1 MWLTM
6 DKTGMGGKRTKL
18 AWVAKVSNWHGWQTY
33 QTDMGGKHTD
43 MGGTYQTGM
52 GGKSTKLA
60 WMAKAPNKSQATLF
74 RSSLVA
80 SEPRWPHPKELQ
92 FEANKHVIC
101 TDIQTEPSEDCRWR
115 HLYTMYTFWAISM
128 SFVQIYRQ
136 SQVKPADGD
145 TCTRCTLSGQLAP
158 SLRVPFKRGLV
169 PGQGFTDMEIWRPKL
184 WGKKF
189 LKRGGEPVIKGAA
202 VFNPPHG
209 EFPNWNS
216 AWLP

>member
-1 MWLTM
+1 MLESCRNAT
-6 DKTGMGGKRTKL
+6 
-18 AWVAKVSNWHGWQTY
+18 VSTAILCQVTYVTNYGQNWHGWQTY

-101 TDIQTEPSEDCRWR
+101 TDIQTEPSEACRWR
-115 HLYTMYTFWAISM
+115 HLHTMYTFWATS
-128 SFVQIYRQ
+128 
-136 SQVKPADGD
+136 
-145 TCTRCTLSGQLAP
+145 T
-158 SLRVPFKRGLV
+158 
-169 PGQGFTDMEIWRPKL
+169 
-184 WGKKF
+184 
-189 LKRGGEPVIKGAA
+189 
-202 VFNPPHG
+202 
-209 EFPNWNS
+209 FP
-216 AWLP
+216 